1 MGKILTIRNLE
12 GYDITSIANIHYKVF
27 RNFFTTKLGE
37 CFLINYYSS
46 FLEFSHSISLVA
58 EVSGRISGFIVGT
71 YNSTEHKR
79 CLLKLLGPR
88 IPYIILHCIIFSPD
102 VVALILFQIMKSIWH
117 YMKIS
122 LFIGFFR
129 WLFDLIGAFFFF
141 SKKRD
146 ISSPLYTEIISAP
159 ASLTSVAVAPSA
171 QLGTGLSLIEAF
183 LDRACKLRVKS
194 VLTSTD
200 IWNRGAKRTFVNA
213 GFTFHNRR
221 REFNRYVDIYIYR
234 CPDNI

>member
-1 MGKILTIRNLE
+1 LGKILTIRNLE

-46 FLEFSHSISLVA
+46 FLKFSHSISLVA

-71 YNSTEHKR
+71 YNSIEHKR
-79 CLLKLLGPR
+79 CLLRCLGPK
-88 IPYIILHCIIFSPD
+88 IPYIILYCIIFSPD
-102 VVALILFQIMKSIWH
+102 AIAMILFKFMQIISQVMKRG
-117 YMKIS
+117 
-122 LFIGFFR
+122 LFIGLFR
-129 WLFDLIGAFFFF
+129 WFYDLIGAFFFF

-221 REFNRYVDIYIYR
+221 REFNRYIDIYIYR